1 MDDNTY
7 QMTGLIQVTAKRHK
21 KTMSSEIFG
30 DIDKPDVLLARLM
43 NRHKIVHGDRPKWEL
58 TDIKMNKE
66 ISIHRHVVAGFEF
79 RDYQRTIISQGV
91 EMIKPKR
98 FLYLAMEVRTGKTL
112 TSLGIAQKLKVDNV
126 LFITK
131 KKAISTIESDYA
143 LLNPDYNIVVM
154 NYESIHKLPKTKW
167 GLVVCDESHSMGAFP
182 KPSKRSKQVKELI
195 AKDRPYVI
203 LMSGTP
209 TPESFS
215 QMYHQVYGIPSNPFN
230 KYKNFYRFCDDY
242 VSVTERKINGMNIRD
257 YSKGNQSIIDIMKPY
272 TISYSQKE
280 AGFKVDTREHKLYV
294 KMSDTTY
301 KIANKLKK
309 DLVVE
314 GKEEVILGD
323 TSVKLMTKLHQIYSG
338 TVKFESGNSKIID
351 HSKANFIHDNF
362 ADSKVGIFYKFKE
375 EFNALKDVYGD
386 QLCTDLDEFDNT
398 DKTIALQIQAG
409 REGISLKNAEALVY
423 YNIDF
428 SATSYWQSRDRMTTS
443 ERLESDVYWVFSE
456 GGIEDKIYKAVS
468 DKKDYTTTHFKRD
481 LLEL

>member
-1 MDDNTY
+1 
-7 QMTGLIQVTAKRHK
+7 MTGLIQVTAISGYKIA
-21 KTMSSEIFG
+21 SAEVFG
-30 DIDKPDVLLARLM
+30 DIDKPDILLARLM
-43 NRHKIVHGDRPKWEL
+43 NRNKIVHGDRPKWKL
-58 TDIKMNKE
+58 VSADMNKE
-66 ISIHRHVVAGFEF
+66 ISMSRHKKAEFEF
-79 RDYQRTIISQGV
+79 REYQRTIISQGV
-91 EMIKPKR
+91 DTIKPKK

-112 TSLGIAQKLKVDNV
+112 TSLGIAQELGVENL
-126 LFITK
+126 LFLTK

-143 LLNPDYNIVVM
+143 MLKPSYNIVVM
-154 NYESIHKLPKTKW
+154 NYESIHKLPETKW
-167 GLVVCDESHSMGAFP
+167 DLIVCDEAHSMGAFP

-215 QMYHQVYGIPSNPFN
+215 QMYHQVYGIPSNPYSD
-230 KYKNFYRFCDDY
+230 YKNFYRFCDDY
-242 VSVTERKINGMNIRD
+242 VDVTERKINGMNIRD
-257 YSKGNQSIIDIMKPY
+257 YSKGKQSIIDIMKPY

-301 KIANKLKK
+301 KIADKLKK

-314 GKEEVILGD
+314 GKDEVILGD

-338 TVKFESGNSKIID
+338 TVKFESGNSKILD
-351 HSKANFIHDNF
+351 HSKANYIHDSF
-362 ADSKVGIFYKFKE
+362 ADVKVGIFYKFKE
-375 EFNALKDVYGD
+375 EFNALKEVYGD
-386 QLCTDLDEFDNT
+386 QLCTDLDEFNNS

-409 REGISLKNAEALVY
+409 REGISLRAADALVY

-443 ERLESDVYWVFSE
+443 ERLESDVYWIFAE

-468 DKKDYTTTHFKRD
+468 NKKDYTTTHFKRD
-481 LLEL
+481 IKL